1 MRSQKGF
8 SLIELLIVVAI
19 ILIIAAIAIPNLL
32 QARIAANEASAIGS
46 IRTITSAE
54 ATYFTT
60 YPAVG
65 YANSI
70 AQLGGA
76 APCTPAA
83 ASACIIDNFLAT
95 AIPGGVGKSG
105 FYLLATGSIT
115 GGATTNTAYVIG
127 AAPIQVHSTGNRDFC
142 STSDG
147 VLRSQM
153 ANTGDLPVNSVAN
166 CQVFPVAQ

>member
-1 MRSQKGF
+1 MRSHKGF

-32 QARIAANEASAIGS
+32 QAKIAANEASATGS
-46 IRTITSAE
+46 LRTITSAE

-60 YPAVG
+60 YPTVG
-65 YANSI
+65 YANTLG
-70 AQLGGA
+70 QLGGA
-76 APCTPAA
+76 APCTPAPA
-83 ASACIIDNFLAT
+83 TACIIDNFLAT
-95 AIPGGVGKSG
+95 AIVGGVGKSG
-105 FYLLATGSIT
+105 YYLLANGSMT

-127 AAPIQVHSTGNRDFC
+127 AAPIQTHSTGNRDFC
-142 STSDG
+142 SVSDG

-153 ANTGDLPVNSVAN
+153 ANVGDVPVNSVAN